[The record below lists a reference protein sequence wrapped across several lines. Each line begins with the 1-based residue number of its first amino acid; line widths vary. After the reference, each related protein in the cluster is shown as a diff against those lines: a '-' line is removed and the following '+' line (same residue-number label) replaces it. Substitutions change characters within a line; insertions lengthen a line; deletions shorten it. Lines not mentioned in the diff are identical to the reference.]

1 MWDFFSKLMDA
12 LPPWF
17 LMALITFLLAAAAWT
32 LPRLRRDKNGK
43 WYIYSRS
50 YEHQKNRIKAQRQET
65 GNLTATINDMNKTM
79 ADSFS
84 RVNARMKSIE
94 CENLKQTFY
103 ITNESFPK
111 KERLIAGLKYVD
123 SGGNGMTREDVARF
137 VKDNPAVYGEV
148 MKDFPQWA
156 LPKEDCGGGDG

>member
-1 MWDFFSKLMDA
+1 MWDFFSKLAGA

-65 GNLTATINDMNKTM
+65 RNLTATINDMNKTM

-103 ITNESFPK
+103 ITNEAFPK

-123 SGGNGMTREDVARF
+123 SGGNGMAREDVARF
-137 VKDNPAVYGEV
+137 VKDNPDVYAEV

-156 LPKEDCGGGDG
+156 LKRE